1 MLYYSNMSNWSYQAL
16 RDVSLGLLVG
26 LLSGLFGIGG
36 GIVLVPLLV
45 LILKTAQKSA
55 QATSLVVV
63 AFSAV
68 LGAVTYGVEGSV
80 FWQGVPLL
88 ILGGLVGTWAGSN
101 LVRRTPDKLLTLGFG
116 ILLIVVAIQIGLDA
130 WLTSPSAPVPVNSVT
145 ALGYLAAGLAMGFFS
160 VFFGLGGGVIV
171 VPLLIGVF
179 GFSQQLAAGTS
190 LTVMI
195 PVTLL
200 GALRLTSAGF
210 TNWGQGIRIGSVA
223 AFSAIGGALLA
234 LATDPS
240 ALQIAFAA
248 VLIFAGAQ
256 MIWRARK

>member
-1 MLYYSNMSNWSYQAL
+1 M
-16 RDVSLGLLVG
+16 
-26 LLSGLFGIGG
+26 
-36 GIVLVPLLV
+36 
-45 LILKTAQKSA
+45 
-55 QATSLVVV
+55 
-63 AFSAV
+63 
-68 LGAVTYGVEGSV
+68 
-80 FWQGVPLL
+80 
-88 ILGGLVGTWAGSN
+88 
-101 LVRRTPDKLLTLGFG
+101 TPR
-116 ILLIVVAIQIGLDA
+116 Q
-130 WLTSPSAPVPVNSVT
+130 
-145 ALGYLAAGLAMGFFS
+145 
-160 VFFGLGGGVIV
+160 GGGVVV

-190 LTVMI
+190 LAVMI

-210 TNWGQGIRIGSVA
+210 TNWGQGIRIGSVS

-240 ALQIAFAA
+240 ALQTAFAA

>member
-16 RDVSLGLLVG
+16 RDVGLGLLVG

-45 LILKTAQKSA
+45 LVFKAAQKNA

-68 LGAVTYGVEGSV
+68 LGAVTYAVGGSV
-80 FWQGVPLL
+80 FWQAVPLL
-88 ILGGLVGTWAGSN
+88 IAGGLGGTWAGSN
-101 LVRRTPDKLLTLGFG
+101 LVKKTPDRFLTLGFG
-116 ILLIVVAIQIGLDA
+116 ILLILVAVQIGFDA
-130 WLTSPSAPVPVNSVT
+130 WLVATAAPVAVSLTT

-160 VFFGLGGGVIV
+160 VFFGVGGGVVV
-171 VPLLIGVF
+171 VPLLISVF
-179 GFSQQLAAGTS
+179 GFTQQLAAGTS
-190 LTVMI
+190 LAVMI

-200 GALRLTSAGF
+200 GALRLTSGGF
-210 TNWGQGIRIGSVA
+210 TNWGQGVRIGSVA
-223 AFSAIGGALLA
+223 AFSAVAGASLA
-234 LATDPS
+234 LATEPS
-240 ALQIAFAA
+240 ALQTAFAV

-256 MIWRARK
+256 MIWKARK